1 MADLAWLEPVWQ
13 SLVKRQQSGGLPHA
27 IMLSGVRGV
36 GKHTLSL
43 KLAQWLLC
51 DKAQA
56 TKLAQAC
63 GQCHSCN
70 LWHAGSHPDTILCEP
85 EDGSKQIRVESIRRI
100 NDFLSQTSQISKS
113 QVVIIRPIEV
123 MNLNAA
129 NALLK
134 TLEEPAGSSYL
145 ILEAERYGSV
155 LPTIRSRCQRVVVS
169 VPSLEQS
176 LAYMQEQGI
185 DEALANMA
193 LQISQGAPLAA
204 LRWIKEECEPQKEW
218 FELLKQWSHGDV
230 SLQTIAVNWAKLELT
245 DITYWF
251 YLVLLDGLK
260 DGLQV
265 STTEQ
270 SLQGRVKELYSGA
283 TLNLPK
289 LLTLQAKVQSILA
302 KLLAGLGNYNK
313 QLLCESLLL
322 DWQEILQEDNA

>member
-1 MADLAWLEPVWQ
+1 MADLPWLEPVWQ
-13 SLVKRQQSGGLPHA
+13 SLVKRQQNIGLPHA
-27 IMLSGVRGV
+27 IMLAGVRGV
-36 GKHTLSL
+36 GKHSLAL

-51 DKAQA
+51 DSAQ
-56 TKLAQAC
+56 KNRLEQAC

-70 LWHAGSHPDTILCEP
+70 LWKAGSHPDMLLCEP
-85 EDGSKQIRVESIRRI
+85 EDTSKQIRIESIRRV
-100 NDFLSQTSQISKS
+100 NDFLAQTSQISKS

-123 MNLNAA
+123 MNLSAA

-134 TLEEPAGSSYL
+134 TLEEPAGSSNL

-155 LPTIRSRCQRVVVS
+155 LPTIRSRCQRIM
-169 VPSLEQS
+169 VPAPSMEEGLAYLLEQ
-176 LAYMQEQGI
+176 GV
-185 DEALANMA
+185 DETQATMA
-193 LQISQGAPLAA
+193 LQINQGAPLAA
-204 LRWIKEECEPQKEW
+204 LRWINEESEPQKEW
-218 FELLKQWSHGDV
+218 FDLLKQWSHGDI

-245 DITYWF
+245 DITYWL

-265 STTEQ
+265 SSAQQ

>member
-1 MADLAWLEPVWQ
+1 MADLPWLEPIWQ

-36 GKHTLSL
+36 GKHALAL

-51 DKAQA
+51 DTAQKN
-56 TKLAQAC
+56 KLDQAC

-70 LWHAGSHPDTILCEP
+70 LWHAGSHPDSQICEP
-85 EDGSKQIRVESIRRI
+85 EDGSKQIRVESIRQL
-100 NDFLSQTSQISKS
+100 NDFLAQTSQISKS

-155 LPTIRSRCQRVVVS
+155 LPTIRSRCQRVVVAA
-169 VPSLEQS
+169 PAIEQGLS
-176 LAYMQEQGI
+176 YLQEQGI
-185 DEALANMA
+185 ETVVATMA
-193 LQISQGAPLAA
+193 LQINQGAPLAA
-204 LRWIKEECEPQKEW
+204 LRWIKEESAPQQQW

-230 SLQTIAVNWAKLELT
+230 SLQAIAENWAKLELT
-245 DITYWF
+245 DVTYWF

-260 DGLQV
+260 EGLQV
-265 STTEQ
+265 SSLQQ

-289 LLTLQAKVQSILA
+289 LLILQAKVQSILA

-322 DWQEILQEDNA
+322 DWQEILREDNA

>member
-1 MADLAWLEPVWQ
+1 MADLPWLKPVWQ

-27 IMLSGVRGV
+27 IMLAGVRGV
-36 GKHTLSL
+36 GKHSLAL

-51 DKAQA
+51 DTAQ
-56 TKLAQAC
+56 TSKLEQAC
-63 GQCHSCN
+63 GKCHSCN
-70 LWHAGSHPDTILCEP
+70 LWNAGSHPDTLLCEP
-85 EDGSKQIRVESIRRI
+85 EDTSKQIRVESIRRV
-100 NDFLSQTSQISKS
+100 NDFLAQTSQISKS

-134 TLEEPAGSSYL
+134 TLEEPSGSSYL

-155 LPTIRSRCQRVVVS
+155 LPTIRSRCQRLVVS
-169 VPSLEQS
+169 APVMEEG
-176 LAYMQEQGI
+176 LAYLLEQGI
-185 DEALANMA
+185 DETQATMA

-204 LRWIKEECEPQKEW
+204 LRWIKEESEPQQEW
-218 FELLKQWSHGDV
+218 FELLKQWSHADI
-230 SLQTIAVNWAKLELT
+230 SLQSIAVNWAKLELT
-245 DITYWF
+245 DVTYWF

-260 DGLQV
+260 DGLKV
-265 STTEQ
+265 SAGQQ
-270 SLQGRVKELYSGA
+270 SLQGRVQELYPGA
-283 TLNLPK
+283 TLNLSK
-289 LLTLQAKVQSILA
+289 LLVLQAKVQTILA